1 MEDLTFLVA
10 EILDRGQTMLMDFL
24 AVILFSM
31 KVQDTD
37 LKRKK
42 KLRKTSSY
50 TGRSKEQHQLDHERC
65 VQRGK

>member
-37 LKRKK
+37 LKKK
-42 KLRKTSSY
+42 KV
-50 TGRSKEQHQLDHERC
+50 KENF
-65 VQRGK
+65 